1 MGSNLETWK
10 ALERIRKDGRC
21 RSIGVSNFAPKH
33 LNELL
38 IKGNDRPVVNQIE
51 LSPFLQQESISSFCH
66 KENIHLT
73 GYCPLARGR
82 RLDDPK
88 LCLVAEQTKKT
99 VAQVMIRWALQRGQS
114 VIPKSVRPER
124 IQENANVFEFNL
136 NDEQMKQYLSLFE
149 KYFLKSFTS
158 RLTDYSDPKIDVL
171 STEVLNPKYT
181 IVKSVL
187 LATDKKPAVNIE
199 WRVYTKNPD
208 KPLIRDLIIEG
219 LSLARTQKEEFASV
233 IETNN
238 GDVTKLFITLKEFAA
253 K

>member
-1 MGSNLETWK
+1 MKKNFFIIIFLIFGLAQKSFAYSSDPKQFIQEVVDEAKQVLVATNSKEYKTKKLSEM
-10 ALERIRKDGRC
+10 ALQTVDIKGVAYYSLGNYRK
-21 RSIGVSNFAPKH
+21 K
-33 LNELL
+33 LNE
-38 IKGNDRPVVNQIE
+38 
-51 LSPFLQQESISSFCH
+51 
-66 KENIHLT
+66 
-73 GYCPLARGR
+73 
-82 RLDDPK
+82 
-88 LCLVAEQTKKT
+88 
-99 VAQVMIRWALQRGQS
+99 
-114 VIPKSVRPER
+114 
-124 IQENANVFEFNL
+124 
-136 NDEQMKQYLSLFE
+136 EQMKEYLVLFE

-171 STEVLNPKYT
+171 STDVLNPKYT
-181 IVKSVL
+181 IVKSIL

-238 GDVTKLFITLKEFAA
+238 GDITKLFITLKEFVA

>member
-1 MGSNLETWK
+1 MIMKKNFFIIIFFIFGLTQESFAYSSDPKQFIQEVVDEAKKVLVETNTK
-10 ALERIRKDGRC
+10 EFKTTKLSEMALRTVD
-21 RSIGVSNFAPKH
+21 
-33 LNELL
+33 
-38 IKGNDRPVVNQIE
+38 IKGI
-51 LSPFLQQESISSFCH
+51 
-66 KENIHLT
+66 
-73 GYCPLARGR
+73 GYYSLGNYR
-82 RLDDPK
+82 
-88 LCLVAEQTKKT
+88 KK
-99 VAQVMIRWALQRGQS
+99 
-114 VIPKSVRPER
+114 
-124 IQENANVFEFNL
+124 L
-136 NDEQMKQYLSLFE
+136 NDEQLKKYLTLFE

-181 IVKSVL
+181 IVKSLL

-238 GDVTKLFITLKEFAA
+238 GDVTKLFITLEEFIN